1 MKYHIVAFSLG
12 VILDWLI
19 GDPYWMPHPVRLMG
33 RVIGW
38 LDHRFMDR
46 AVASNKRDKNTERL
60 KGCLSFLIV
69 IFLTVILTALVTFF
83 SYWINIYLGIAI
95 EAILTCYVLAARSL
109 NVESMKVYKAL
120 TNEGIEKARYSVS
133 MIVGRDTDE
142 LDEEGVIKACVET
155 VAENTSDGIIA
166 PLLYAFLGGA
176 VLSMVYKAI
185 NTMDSMIGY
194 HNDRFENFGFV
205 AAKADDI
212 ANFIPSRI
220 SALAMVFA
228 SCILRG
234 FNGKEAWR
242 ILRRDRFNHKSPN
255 SAQTESVCAGALGVR
270 LAGDAKYFGKIVHK
284 PYIGDATRTIE
295 KEDIKRSIKLMYGTE
310 LLVFVSCIFV
320 LMGIMYLIN
329 C

>member
-60 KGCLSFLIV
+60 KGCLTFLIV

-83 SYWINIYLGIAI
+83 SYWINTYLGIAI

-120 TNEGIEKARYSVS
+120 TSEGIEKARYSVS

-220 SALAMVFA
+220 SALAMVLA

-320 LMGIMYLIN
+320 LMGIMYLVN